1 MAEFLATLQNLFTFA
16 FVVSSML
23 AMGLSLTVGQI
34 LQPLSNLRLVLLA
47 LVANFV
53 IVPGTAYLLAQV
65 IPMDEPL
72 QIGLILMGAAAG
84 APFLPKLAQIA
95 KANVAF
101 AVGLM
106 ALLVVVTVAY
116 LPLVLPLLLHGV
128 EVDAGQIAITLFGEM
143 LVPLA
148 IGLIV
153 RARWEDAAGELQKP
167 AAQVSNLSLVL
178 LLVLMLGLNIE
189 NVIGLFG
196 SGALLATIVLVG
208 VAIASG
214 YLLGGPGTDTRQVLA
229 LGTGQRNLAAT
240 FLIAGSN
247 FSDQPDVLVFLAGAG
262 LIGMAIVMPLAAE
275 FGKRAAPAESV
286 AAGEAAPPA
295 GEHAAGP

>member
-1 MAEFLATLQNLFTFA
+1 MPEFLATLQSLFTFA

-34 LQPLSNLRLVLLA
+34 IEPLRSLRLVLLA

-53 IVPGTAYLLAQV
+53 IVPGIAFALGQV
-65 IPMDEPL
+65 IPMDDPL
-72 QIGLILMGAAAG
+72 RIGLILMGSAAG

-106 ALLVVVTVAY
+106 ALLIVVTVGY
-116 LPLVLPLLLHGV
+116 LPLVLPLLLPGV
-128 EVDAGQIAITLFGEM
+128 EVDAAEIAVTLFGQM
-143 LVPLA
+143 LVPLG
-148 IGLIV
+148 IGLLV
-153 RARWEDAAGELQKP
+153 RARWEEAAAEAQKP

-196 SGALLATIVLVG
+196 SGAIIATLILVA
-208 VAIASG
+208 VAIGSG
-214 YLLGGPGTDTRQVLA
+214 YLLGGPGRDTRQVLA
-229 LGTGQRNLAAT
+229 MGTGQRNLAAT

-247 FSDQPDVLVFLAGAG
+247 FADQPDVLVFLAGAG
-262 LIGMAIVMPLAAE
+262 LIGMVLVMPLAAE
-275 FGKRAAPAESV
+275 FGKRAKDASAPATAQRSAV
-286 AAGEAAPPA
+286 DAAS
-295 GEHAAGP
+295 

>member
-1 MAEFLATLQNLFTFA
+1 MGEFLATLQNLFTFA

-34 LQPLSNLRLVLLA
+34 LQPLSNRRLVALA

-95 KANVAF
+95 RANVAF

-116 LPLVLPLLLHGV
+116 LPLVLPLLLPGV
-128 EVDAGQIAITLFGEM
+128 EVDARQIAITLFGEM

-148 IGLIV
+148 IGLFV
-153 RARWEDAAGELQKP
+153 RARWAQAAAEWQP
-167 AAQVSNLSLVL
+167 HAAQISNLSLVL

-196 SGALLATIVLVG
+196 SGALLATLILVA
-208 VAIASG
+208 VAIGSG
-214 YLLGGPGTDTRQVLA
+214 YLLGGPGRDTRQVLA
-229 LGTGQRNLAAT
+229 IGTGQRNLAAT

-262 LIGMAIVMPLAAE
+262 LIGMALVMPLAAE
-275 FGKRAAPAESV
+275 FGKRAGSTTATPAGATSST
-286 AAGEAAPPA
+286 